1 MSRMQGKT
9 VSTDG
14 IFVGIDVSR
23 YHLDVHVYPTGQH
36 FQVGND
42 PSGVKDAIGRLLPLG
57 PAGLVME
64 ATGRYHRLAH
74 EGLFAAGLPVSV
86 VNPLRTRRFADT
98 LGQLAKTDRIDAR
111 TLALFAAMIAPEVVA
126 PDSPALATLRELLVA
141 RRQLCDERVA
151 LQSQLSETNE
161 PFIAR
166 QIRTRIRMCQRHEKA
181 IGERVEQHLAS
192 DEALK
197 HRFELLTSMPG
208 VALITAATLIAEMPE
223 LGQASSAQIAALI
236 GAAPM
241 NSDSG
246 AFRGTRRIR
255 GGRMPVRN
263 VLYMAAI
270 SAIRLQ
276 PAMRDFY
283 ARLRDVGKPFKVA
296 ITAVVRKLAILANTL
311 VKENRPWQPICP

>member
-9 VSTDG
+9 VSSTD

-23 YHLDVHVYPTGQH
+23 YHLDVHVHPSGQH
-36 FQVGND
+36 FRVSND
-42 PSGVKDAIGRLLPLG
+42 PGGFKNAIDRLRPLG
-57 PAGLVME
+57 PAGMVME

-74 EGLFAAGLPVSV
+74 EALFAAGLPVAV

-111 TLALFAAMIAPEVVA
+111 TLALFAAMIAPETVT
-126 PDSPALATLRELLVA
+126 PESPALARLRELLAA

-151 LQSQLSETNE
+151 LQSQLSETTE
-161 PFIAR
+161 PFVAR
-166 QIRTRIRMCQRHEKA
+166 QIRTRIRMCHRHEKA
-181 IGERVEQHLAS
+181 VGARIAQHLDS
-192 DEALK
+192 DAALK
-197 HRFELLTSMPG
+197 HRFELLTSLPG

-223 LGQASSAQIAALI
+223 LGQASGAQIAALV

-246 AFRGTRRIR
+246 TFRGTRRIR

-263 VLYMAAI
+263 ALYMAAV

-276 PAMRDFY
+276 PAMRHFY
-283 ARLRDVGKPFKVA
+283 DRLRASGKPFKVA

-311 VKENRPWQPICP
+311 IKENRPWQPICP